1 MTNLFRLLQIMSVIA
16 KYRLDE
22 LIPDLP
28 GSGAAKKLLW
38 LNPFRWFAKTSSEKH
53 TRLRLAMEELGPVFI
68 KLGQMLSTRKDL
80 LTDEVAD
87 DLAKLQDQ
95 IPPFSSDEAVA
106 IIEKELGKPIAQL
119 FSSFNCNPLASASVA
134 QVHAG
139 TLNDGAEIVVK
150 VIRPDIEKTIRRD
163 VKLMAFFA
171 RLVERLWP
179 EIKRFHPLEV
189 VKQYEEVILGE
200 LDLSREASNTIRLKK
215 NFENSDLLYV
225 PQVYW
230 DLTATNVMVME
241 RIYGERVDDVEAM
254 RQRGVNFEILAE
266 RGVEIFFTQVFRD
279 NFFHADMHPGNIF
292 VDTTNPEEPVY
303 IAIDCAIVGT
313 LSREERSLLARQL
326 MAVLNQDYEQV
337 ALLLIDAGWVPK
349 HTRASEFG
357 QALRT
362 VCDPIFEKPL
372 NQIEFGPILIR
383 LFRTARRYEMQALPQ
398 FVLLE
403 KTLLHIEGLGRQL
416 YPELDIWAIG
426 RPLLEQWIREQM
438 GPEAIMNE
446 LKRSVPAWLE
456 HLPNLPQLAYD
467 TLNQIK
473 RQGDNQAAQAEQ
485 LRDLQLKLHRAKRKD
500 YASIALGTTA
510 LVGAFLMSSGH
521 LELPVISGMP
531 MQSWILGVIGLGLVV
546 PRLFGR
552 TS

>member
-1 MTNLFRLLQIMSVIA
+1 MTSLFRLLQIIRVIA

-28 GSGAAKKLLW
+28 GSGVVKKLML
-38 LNPFRWFAKTSSEKH
+38 LIPYRWFAPTQTEQYA
-53 TRLRLAMEELGPVFI
+53 RLRLAMEELGPVFI

-80 LTDEVAD
+80 LADDIAD

-95 IPPFSSDEAVA
+95 IPPFSSEDAVA

-119 FSSFNCNPLASASVA
+119 FASFNRNPLASASVA

-139 TLNDGAEIVVK
+139 TLSDGAEIVVK

-163 VKLMAFFA
+163 IKLMKFTAG
-171 RLVERLWP
+171 LIERLWP
-179 EIKRFHPLEV
+179 ELARFHPLAV
-189 VKQYEEVILGE
+189 VKEYEEVIFGE
-200 LDLSREASNTIRLKK
+200 LDLTREAGNTVQLKK
-215 NFENSDLLYV
+215 NFSNSPLLYV
-225 PQVYW
+225 PQIYW
-230 DLTATNVMVME
+230 ELTATNVMVME
-241 RIYGERVDDVEAM
+241 RIYGVRVDDVETLK
-254 RQRGVNFEILAE
+254 QRGVDFEILAE

-313 LSREERSLLARQL
+313 LSREERFLLARQL

-337 ALLLIDAGWVPK
+337 ALLLIEAGWVPK

-357 QALRT
+357 MALRT

-372 NQIEFGPILIR
+372 DQIEFGPILIR
-383 LFRTARRYEMQALPQ
+383 LFRTARRFEMQALPQ

-416 YPELDIWAIG
+416 CPELDIWAIG

-438 GPEAIMNE
+438 SPEAVMKE

-473 RQGDNQAAQAEQ
+473 RQRESQEEQAEQ
-485 LRDLQLKLHRAKRKD
+485 LRRLQIKLYQARRKD
-500 YASIALGTTA
+500 YASILIGTTA
-510 LVGAFLMSSGH
+510 IAGAFLMGSGH
-521 LELPVISGMP
+521 LELPALTGTPI
-531 MQSWILGVIGLGLVV
+531 QSWLLGIIGLGLVI

-552 TS
+552 SR